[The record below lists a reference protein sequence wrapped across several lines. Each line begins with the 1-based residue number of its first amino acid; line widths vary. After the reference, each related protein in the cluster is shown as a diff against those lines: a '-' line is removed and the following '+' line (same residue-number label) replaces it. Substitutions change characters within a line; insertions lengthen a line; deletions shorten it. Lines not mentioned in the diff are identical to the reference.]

1 VLQEEG
7 SVHNDSFVG
16 LLKYLKIQHNSWIM
30 SSVHKEQISLFP
42 ILLINFIGTLG
53 FSIVLPFLV
62 FLVTDFGGNAI
73 VYGMLAA
80 TYPALQLIGAP
91 ILGRWSDIY
100 GRKKILLLSH
110 GGTLAG
116 WVIFLIALILPIQ
129 NLFSINSTIIG
140 TITITLPVVIL
151 FFARAIDGLTGGNVS
166 VADAYVS
173 DVSSEENRSKN
184 FGKIAISSNLGFI
197 VGPALAGILG
207 ATIYGEK
214 LPVLAALFLS
224 LATLAVINFTLKESK
239 SSSVIIIPEKER
251 QNVGK
256 VFAFE
261 CKECYKTSS
270 SPQRLKFL
278 DVFHLKHISFLL
290 LLYFFIFLGF
300 NIFYTSFPIHA
311 VSGLG
316 WTVIEMGI
324 FFAILSGIM
333 VLVQGPILHKA
344 LKKFSEE
351 KLVVIG
357 SLILGTNFVLFV
369 SNDIALIY
377 GAAILF
383 AVGNGLMWPSVV
395 SILSK
400 RAGTIHQGAVQGIA
414 SSFASLASIIG
425 LIAGG
430 LLYNL
435 LGNTT
440 FLISAGVIFTVFI
453 LSFRLLRIRKG
464 DW

>member
-1 VLQEEG
+1 
-7 SVHNDSFVG
+7 
-16 LLKYLKIQHNSWIM
+16 M
-30 SSVHKEQISLFP
+30 ASVHKEQISLFP

-73 VYGMLAA
+73 VYGILAA

-140 TITITLPVVIL
+140 MITITLPIVVL

-184 FGKIAISSNLGFI
+184 FGKMAISSNIGFI
-197 VGPALAGILG
+197 VGPAIAGILG

-224 LATLAVINFTLKESK
+224 LAILVVINFTLKESK
-239 SSSVIIIPEKER
+239 TSSVIVNPEKEI

-261 CKECYKTSS
+261 CKECYKTSN
-270 SPQRLKFL
+270 PQRLKFL

-311 VSGLG
+311 VFGLG
-316 WTVIEMGI
+316 WTVTEMGI

-333 VLVQGPILHKA
+333 VLVQGPILRKA

-369 SNDIALIY
+369 SNYIALIY

-400 RAGTIHQGAVQGIA
+400 RAGTTHQGAVQGIA

-425 LIAGG
+425 LTAGG

-435 LGNTT
+435 FGKTT